1 MLEEGSQFHFIGS
14 FNLFQPVLPVRS
26 SNKLT
31 FPLYAS
37 CVKENLYCKLTMLQ
51 DAVRGERP
59 TKMECHP
66 GDDVLQIE
74 VRVSLYKPLE
84 SLGRLN

>member
-14 FNLFQPVLPVRS
+14 VNLFQPVLPVRS
-26 SNKLT
+26 KNPYVGGEAPMLT
-31 FPLYAS
+31 NF

-59 TKMECHP
+59 TKN
-66 GDDVLQIE
+66 GVA
-74 VRVSLYKPLE
+74 SW
-84 SLGRLN
+84 